1 MLSTETHQEPT
12 SFPPTKKSAPVIN
25 GGQVALVLSCCE
37 SSIGG
42 QRRGSRR
49 RGREPQGGGY
59 TALLLFRTGRGRH
72 TMGGCGALGRQTV
85 FHQLDMHGAG
95 HPLTMVR
102 SRLRRCL
109 ICRSVV
115 ARNICGR

>member
-49 RGREPQGGGY
+49 RGREPQGGGC
-59 TALLLFRTGRGRH
+59 TALLLLRTGRGRH

-85 FHQLDMHGAG
+85 FHQLDVHSAG
-95 HPLTMVR
+95 NPLTMMSR
-102 SRLRRCL
+102 HRLR
-109 ICRSVV
+109 
-115 ARNICGR
+115 